1 MDIAVLIAIVYAAIK
16 IMRVIITE
24 YGIKLFK
31 AIAAR

>member
-16 IMRVIITE
+16 IIRAIITE
-24 YGIKLFK
+24 YGIRLFK